1 MKAIISILL
10 IITISVRSFLPII
23 DYMINYKYI
32 TTVLCINKNRPEL
45 LCNGI
50 CYIKK
55 ELAKTEQNTDN
66 EVLKL
71 KLLDLFVTNKIFEF
85 EIREFIENIDNQL
98 ITNECSFFPQ
108 KFYVKF
114 FHPPMWKF

>member
-1 MKAIISILL
+1 MIIVIPNEIVSTKSVVFDSKIPKSNLL
-10 IITISVRSFLPII
+10 IATISDAVANLLYEIEL
-23 DYMINYKYI
+23 MITNSLKY
-32 TTVLCINKNRPEL
+32 NN
-45 LCNGI
+45 
-50 CYIKK
+50 
-55 ELAKTEQNTDN
+55 
-66 EVLKL
+66 
-71 KLLDLFVTNKIFEF
+71 LFVTNKIFEF